1 MLSPDKFFEL
11 NGIWQEFFAQIDVV
25 FEALNHLESFT
36 RELVKENGANGA
48 ILRQGGDLIIRTKV
62 LHNRIVYSD
71 NFKLLG
77 GDPGKGMMKVEI
89 NGHVVCDAT
98 VVEAGAILKS
108 DCIHLAPGVT
118 VEAGALI
125 NGPTYIGSGSE
136 VRQGAYLRGG
146 CLIGKNCVVGHATE
160 IKNSAMLDEAKA
172 GHFAYLG
179 DSILGNRV
187 NLGAGAK
194 LANLPFKPDSF
205 TFNLDHKIYQCTRKK
220 LGAIIGDDCQS
231 GCNSVTNPGVI
242 LSKNSLIY
250 PCKSVS
256 GGYYPAFSRLK

>member
-1 MLSPDKFFEL
+1 MLAPDKFFEL
-11 NGIWQEFFAQIDVV
+11 NGIWQKFFAQIDVV
-25 FEALNHLESFT
+25 FDALNYLESFIQ
-36 RELVKENGANGA
+36 ELVQKNGANGA
-48 ILRQGGDLIIRTKV
+48 VLRQGSDLILQTKV
-62 LHNRIVYSD
+62 LHKQIVYCD

-77 GDPGKGMMKVEI
+77 GDPGKGTMKVEI
-89 NGHVVCDAT
+89 NGQIVCDAT
-98 VVEAGAILKS
+98 IVEAGAILKS
-108 DCIHLAPGVT
+108 DCIHLAPGVR

-125 NGPTYIGSGSE
+125 NGPTYIDSGSD

-146 CLIGKNCVVGHATE
+146 CLIGKNCVIGHTTE

-194 LANLPFKPDSF
+194 LANLPFNPRPF
-205 TFNLDHKIYQCTRKK
+205 IFNLNGIIYQCTRKK

-231 GCNSVTNPGVI
+231 GCNSVINPGVI

-250 PCKSVS
+250 PCKSVL